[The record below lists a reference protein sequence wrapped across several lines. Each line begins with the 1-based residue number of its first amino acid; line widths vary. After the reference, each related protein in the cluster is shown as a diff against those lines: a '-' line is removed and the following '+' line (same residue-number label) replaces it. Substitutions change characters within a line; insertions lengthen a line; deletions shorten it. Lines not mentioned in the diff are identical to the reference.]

1 MPENEDVPDVVQVPS
16 GDDQLEF
23 NLGEGEQGAE
33 IEISEDGK
41 AEIKEPEAAAVEE
54 KPAKK
59 ADDGQD
65 HEEYSAKVKK
75 RIEKMTAK
83 LREAER
89 REQAALEYAK
99 QIKVGFRRLTT
110 AICMNIRAGWTL
122 S

>member
-1 MPENEDVPDVVQVPS
+1 MPENEDVQDIVQVPS

-41 AEIKEPEAAAVEE
+41 AEIKGSEAVDVVEE

-65 HEEYSAKVKK
+65 HEEYK
-75 RIEKMTAK
+75 I
-83 LREAER
+83 
-89 REQAALEYAK
+89 
-99 QIKVGFRRLTT
+99 G
-110 AICMNIRAGWTL
+110 RAHV
-122 S
+122 